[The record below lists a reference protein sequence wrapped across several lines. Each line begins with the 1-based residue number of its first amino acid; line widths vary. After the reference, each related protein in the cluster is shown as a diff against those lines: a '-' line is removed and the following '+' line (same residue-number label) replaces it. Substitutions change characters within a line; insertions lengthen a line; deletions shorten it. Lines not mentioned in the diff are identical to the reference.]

1 MTGIA
6 LILVLGISAQ
16 WLAWRLHVPSILI
29 LLLFGFVAGPVTHV
43 LNPQALLGNL
53 LMPVVSLSVAL
64 VLFEGGMSLRLGELR
79 EVGGVV
85 RNLVTIGALTT
96 GLVTAVAAHLAV
108 GLSWHLAA
116 LLGAIL
122 SVTGP
127 TVIGPLLRHVRPIGS
142 LGPILKWEGIVID
155 PLGALAAVLVFESF
169 EVNKGGHST
178 ALLLGAALKTA
189 GVGCAV
195 GVLFASM
202 LVMLFRRRWVPDH
215 LHNPLTLMAV
225 AAAFV
230 SSDMAQ
236 HESGLF
242 AVTVMGLALAN
253 QRSVVVHHIV
263 EFKETLSVL
272 LISSLFIIL
281 AARLELPA
289 VAAVGRRGLLV
300 LAALIIVARPA
311 CVAVSTLGS
320 GLSWR
325 QRLFLA
331 AMAPRGI
338 VAASVA
344 SVFALRLRDAGVPGA
359 ELLVPLTFMVIVG
372 TVLVYGLTAAPLG
385 WWLGVAWPNA
395 QGCLIV
401 GTHPLGRAIGQ
412 ALQEEG
418 VPVLLLDT
426 NRGNIQQARLDGLA
440 TFLGSVVSRDIQQRV
455 ELSGIGRLLALTP
468 NDEVNSLA
476 TLSFTRTFGRSE
488 VYQLAQS
495 AAKPSAPGIAKT
507 SGNTAHRKQGMS
519 HELAG
524 RLLFGPGTTYAE
536 LARRVDAGATVKKTP
551 LTNEFGLEQFRAH
564 YGNRALPLFLIA
576 PTGELTVLTDENAV
590 SAPPGRVLVSLVE
603 PSATHGEP
611 AGRPE
616 ITAVANGAVS
626 SLVPSPVTPV

>member
-6 LILVLGISAQ
+6 LILVLGVSAQ
-16 WLAWRLHVPSILI
+16 WVAWRLHVPSILI
-29 LLLFGFVAGPVTHV
+29 LLLFGFLAGPVTHV
-43 LNPQALLGNL
+43 LDPQTLLGNL

-79 EVGGVV
+79 EVGAVV
-85 RNLVTIGALTT
+85 RNLVTVGALTT
-96 GLVTAVAAHLAV
+96 GVVTAVASRWAV

-127 TVIGPLLRHVRPIGS
+127 TVIGPLLRHVRPMGR

-169 EVNKGGHST
+169 ELGKSEHPA
-178 ALLLGAALKTA
+178 ALLIGAALKTA
-189 GVGCAV
+189 GVGCAT
-195 GVLFASM
+195 GILSASA
-202 LVMLFRRRWVPDH
+202 LVVLFRRRWVPDH

-230 SSDMAQ
+230 SSNAAQ

-253 QRSVVVHHIV
+253 QRWVVVHHIA
-263 EFKETLSVL
+263 EFKETLSIL

-281 AARLELPA
+281 AARLELSA
-289 VAAVGRRGLLV
+289 LVAVGWRGLLL
-300 LAALIIVARPA
+300 LAALIFIARPA

-320 GLSWR
+320 GLSRR

-344 SVFALRLRDAGVPGA
+344 SVFALRLREAGVPGA
-359 ELLVPLTFMVIVG
+359 QLLVPLTFIVIVG

-401 GTHPLGRAIGQ
+401 GAHALGRAIGL

-426 NRGNIQQARLDGLA
+426 NRGNIQQARLDGLP
-440 TFLGSVVSRDIQQRV
+440 TLPGSVVSRDVHERV

-495 AAKPSAPGIAKT
+495 AAKPLAAGIVPT
-507 SGNTAHRKQGMS
+507 SGNAVRRREGVS
-519 HELAG
+519 PELVG
-524 RLLFGPGTTYAE
+524 RRLFGPGSTYAE
-536 LARRVDAGATVKKTP
+536 LARRLEAGAIVKRTP
-551 LTNEFGLEQFRAH
+551 LTAEFGLEQFQSH
-564 YGNRALPLFLIA
+564 YRNRAVPLFLMS

-590 SAPPGRVLVSLVE
+590 SAAPGKVLVSLVE
-603 PSATHGEP
+603 PSETLAETGD
-611 AGRPE
+611 GRDVGNVRAE
-616 ITAVANGAVS
+616 SVS
-626 SLVPSPVTPV
+626 

>member
-1 MTGIA
+1 MNRMAGIA
-6 LILVLGISAQ
+6 LILALGVAAQ
-16 WLAWRLHVPSILI
+16 WLAWRLRVPSILI
-29 LLLFGFVAGPVTHV
+29 LLLFGFLAGPVTNV
-43 LNPQALLGNL
+43 LNPGALLGDL

-64 VLFEGGMSLRLGELR
+64 VLFEGGMSLRLSELR

-85 RNLVTIGALTT
+85 RNLVTVGALTT
-96 GLVTAVAAHLAV
+96 GLVTAVASHLFV

-127 TVIGPLLRHVRPIGS
+127 TVIGPLLRHVRPIGQ

-169 EVNKGGHST
+169 EVGKSAHPT
-178 ALLLGAALKTA
+178 ALLVGAALKTA
-189 GVGCAV
+189 GLGCAV
-195 GVLFASM
+195 GVSFAAG

-215 LHNPLTLMAV
+215 LHNPLTLTAV

-230 SSDMAQ
+230 SSNLAQ
-236 HESGLF
+236 HDSGLF

-263 EFKETLSVL
+263 EFKETLSTL

-281 AARLELPA
+281 AARLELSA
-289 VAAVGRRGLLV
+289 FKAVGWRGLLL
-300 LAALIIVARPA
+300 LAALIFVARPA

-344 SVFALRLRDAGVPGA
+344 SVFALRLGDAVHGA

-401 GTHPLGRAIGQ
+401 GAHSLGRAIGQ

-426 NRGNIQQARLDGLA
+426 NRGNIQQARLDGLP
-440 TFLGSVVSRDIQQRV
+440 TLLGSVVSRDVHERV

-495 AAKPSAPGIAKT
+495 EAKPAAAGVPRTKE
-507 SGNTAHRKQGMS
+507 NTVFRKEHMS
-519 HELAG
+519 PELAG
-524 RLLFGPGTTYAE
+524 RLLFGASRTYAE
-536 LARRVDAGATVKKTP
+536 LARRMESGAIVKKTP
-551 LTNEFGLEQFRAH
+551 LTAEFGLQQFQAH
-564 YGNRALPLFLIA
+564 YGDRAIPLFIIA
-576 PTGELTVLTDENAV
+576 PTGELTVLTDESPV
-590 SAPPGRVLVSLVE
+590 SATPGNVLVSL
-603 PSATHGEP
+603 AEP
-611 AGRPE
+611 A
-616 ITAVANGAVS
+616 A
-626 SLVPSPVTPV
+626 TPVEGGDNLNARIDRAALVE

>member
-1 MTGIA
+1 MAGIA
-6 LILVLGISAQ
+6 LILVLGVSAQ
-16 WLAWRLHVPSILI
+16 WLAWRLRVPSILI
-29 LLLFGFVAGPVTHV
+29 LLLFGFLAGPVTHV
-43 LNPQALLGNL
+43 LDPQALLGDL

-64 VLFEGGMSLRLGELR
+64 VLFEGGMSLRLSELR

-85 RNLVTIGALTT
+85 RNLVTVGALTT
-96 GLVTAVAAHLAV
+96 GLVTAVASHLAV

-127 TVIGPLLRHVRPIGS
+127 TVIGPLLRHVRPIGR

-169 EVNKGGHST
+169 ELSKSGHST
-178 ALLLGAALKTA
+178 ALLVSAALKTA

-195 GVLFASM
+195 GVFFAAV
-202 LVMLFRRRWVPDH
+202 LVVLFRKRWVPDH
-215 LHNPLTLMAV
+215 LHNPLALMAV

-230 SSDMAQ
+230 SSDAAQ

-263 EFKETLSVL
+263 EFKETLSIL

-281 AARLELPA
+281 AARLELSA
-289 VAAVGRRGLLV
+289 FKHVAWQGLLL
-300 LAALIIVARPA
+300 LAALVVVARPA

-344 SVFALRLRDAGVPGA
+344 SVFALRLREAHVEGA

-401 GTHPLGRAIGQ
+401 GAHALGRAIGQ

-426 NRGNIQQARLDGLA
+426 NRGNIQQARLDGLP
-440 TFLGSVVSRDIQQRV
+440 TFLGSVVSRDVHERV

-488 VYQLAQS
+488 VYQLAQ
-495 AAKPSAPGIAKT
+495 AGAKPAAAGVAKT
-507 SGNTAHRKQGMS
+507 SVNAAQRKEGMS
-519 HELAG
+519 PELAG
-524 RLLFGPGTTYAE
+524 RLLFGASSTYGE
-536 LARRVDAGATVKKTP
+536 LARRFESGAIVKKTP
-551 LTNEFGLEQFRAH
+551 LTAEFGLEQFQAH
-564 YGNRALPLFLIA
+564 YGNRAIPLFLIA
-576 PTGELTVLTDENAV
+576 PTGELTVLTGESPV
-590 SAPPGRVLVSLVE
+590 SATPGRLLVSLAEPTATPAEGDGASARIDRVAVVE
-603 PSATHGEP
+603 
-611 AGRPE
+611 
-616 ITAVANGAVS
+616 
-626 SLVPSPVTPV
+626 